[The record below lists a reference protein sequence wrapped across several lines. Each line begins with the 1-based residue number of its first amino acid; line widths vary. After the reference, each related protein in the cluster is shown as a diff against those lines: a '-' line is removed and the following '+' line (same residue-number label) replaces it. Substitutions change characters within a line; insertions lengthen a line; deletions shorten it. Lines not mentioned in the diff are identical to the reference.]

1 MINAY
6 DEAVKL
12 LPAKTAAALGKELRC
27 AEEFRLRT
35 GYAMTALIDGRELPV
50 SDTSVTQ
57 EDIACGIIY
66 TVLQTIGGAAV
77 LSALNSPIKDFVL
90 IGNLT
95 QLPQCREV
103 FSKMEAIYHVHFHIP
118 PYAEYRTAIGAA
130 LAYVKERQG

>member
-57 EDIACGIIY
+57 EDIACVIEKATRASVH
-66 TVLQTIGGAAV
+66 TV
-77 LSALNSPIKDFVL
+77 
-90 IGNLT
+90 
-95 QLPQCREV
+95 QLRL
-103 FSKMEAIYHVHFHIP
+103 
-118 PYAEYRTAIGAA
+118 RTAPRRLRHRHNIG
-130 LAYVKERQG
+130 LCGIRTSGYQLSFDSHTS